1 MLLSD
6 AAGFLGR
13 VVVCPLLSEVR
24 AAAQHLN
31 RSKMRE
37 ILVATVEEFEP
48 ALDIK
53 DLLWET
59 ATDVAAVPSSADKL
73 H

>member
-1 MLLSD
+1 
-6 AAGFLGR
+6 
-13 VVVCPLLSEVR
+13 
-24 AAAQHLN
+24 
-31 RSKMRE
+31 MRK
-37 ILVATVEEFEP
+37 ILVATVEEYEP

-59 ATDVAAVPSSADKL
+59 KTSIETVPVSSNKEKL